1 MQIETYIG
9 VDWERDNKDR
19 RLTLGYCT
27 FVGRNLVTC
36 RNKKQIVAPQS
47 SVEAISSCWSWNL

>member
-36 RNKKQIVAPQS
+36 RNKKQIVAP
-47 SVEAISSCWSWNL
+47 